1 MDPTVEDI
9 AAQALRLS
17 ADDRE
22 RLLERIL
29 ATLVESDADT
39 DAAWKAE
46 IERRVDAIESGEM
59 RTIPWDDVKKDLGL

>member
-1 MDPTVEDI
+1 MNPNVEDI
-9 AAQALRLS
+9 AAQASRLS

-29 ATLVESDADT
+29 ASLVESDPDV
-39 DAAWKAE
+39 DAAWNAE

-59 RTIPWDDVKKDLGL
+59 RAIPWDEVKKDLGL

>member
-1 MDPTVEDI
+1 MNPNVEDI
-9 AAQALRLS
+9 AAQASRLS

-29 ATLVESDADT
+29 ASLVESDPDV
-39 DAAWKAE
+39 DAAWNAE

-59 RTIPWDDVKKDLGL
+59 RTIPWDEVKKDLGL